1 MDFIPL
7 CKTTMFSTAF
17 VLPLLCLWVQQ
28 ASAGDLNRASIIFHE
43 ETPEVFYC
51 PQEKPISLEGMIVK
65 VRKQS
70 LLHPKMNNDRN
81 SRS

>member
-1 MDFIPL
+1 
-7 CKTTMFSTAF
+7 MFSTAF
-17 VLPLLCLWVQQ
+17 ALPLLCLWVQQ
-28 ASAGDLNRASIIFHE
+28 SSAGDLNRASIIFHE

-70 LLHPKMNNDRN
+70 LLHPEMNNDP
-81 SRS
+81 